1 MEKLGLIVGVD
12 NLSLKKLL
20 FVRNQTI
27 SVGVGGGSILV
38 GEVNVT
44 MSPLSPTDRTQ
55 VTQLNT
61 TMTRST
67 TSIICAP
74 PVQEY

>member
-1 MEKLGLIVGVD
+1 MEKFGLIGVD
-12 NLSLKKLL
+12 NLSLKKVL

-27 SVGVGGGSILV
+27 SVRAGGGSIL

-44 MSPLSPTDRTQ
+44 RSPLSPTDRTQ
-55 VTQLNT
+55 LNA

-67 TSIICAP
+67 ICAP